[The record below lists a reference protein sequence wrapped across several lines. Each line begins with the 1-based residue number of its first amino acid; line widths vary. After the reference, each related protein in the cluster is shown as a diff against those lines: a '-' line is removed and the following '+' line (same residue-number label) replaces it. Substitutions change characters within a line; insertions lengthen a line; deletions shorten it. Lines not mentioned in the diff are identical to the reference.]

1 MLLRCAGSDAQ
12 YESNIRRRRLRCPC
26 WNIASLQFTE
36 PRTGLL
42 LHLGLRPQRKKL
54 CVGVC
59 VWCLC
64 VRHVCFCVF
73 DLATCVCASS
83 AQSARHQQQKAVR
96 QRLHVSAPHPWKSM
110 NATMLKGQLFHSV
123 LLCCWVILGFVCV
136 CVSVCCVCEERDGRK
151 DVCMS

>member
-59 VWCLC
+59 VCGVCVSGMCVLC
-64 VRHVCFCVF
+64 VRPCHMCVCILCTVCEAPAAEGSATAAARQRTAPMEVNECYHVKGIVSFCVVVLLGYF
-73 DLATCVCASS
+73 GFSVCACVCDVAPCC
-83 AQSARHQQQKAVR
+83 AVCYVR
-96 QRLHVSAPHPWKSM
+96 
-110 NATMLKGQLFHSV
+110 F
-123 LLCCWVILGFVCV
+123 C
-136 CVSVCCVCEERDGRK
+136 
-151 DVCMS
+151 